1 VPRWERD
8 SADIRQLPDGF
19 EARITSLTGLG
30 NGKSRV
36 ARGNWRRDAAMRWA
50 GASRLRRKVFEQFE
64 AAHSR
69 YMNVENKA
77 LTLPRP
83 NGTEKLPT

>member
-1 VPRWERD
+1 
-8 SADIRQLPDGF
+8 L
-19 EARITSLTGLG
+19 TSSG